1 MEVFELNGMIFVSFN
16 PLSMETSLFI
26 AQIIAVVY
34 VAVGLGMLL
43 NFKYYK
49 KVMKDAMKNPLLAL
63 YGGMF
68 ALAIGFLLVTYHN
81 IWVADWTVII
91 TVLGWAALVKGA
103 LLLLIPGPFLK
114 FGKIFIKWMWFTP
127 VFALI
132 LGLVLGYFGF
142 FVY

>member
-1 MEVFELNGMIFVSFN
+1 
-16 PLSMETSLFI
+16 METSLFL
-26 AQIIAVVY
+26 AKLIAVVY

-49 KVMKDAMKNPLLAL
+49 KVMKDAMKSPLLAL
-63 YGGMF
+63 YGGIA
-68 ALAIGFLLVTYHN
+68 ALVAGFLIVWFHN

-91 TVLGWAALVKGA
+91 TVFGWLGLVKGL

-114 FGKIFIKWMWFTP
+114 LGKVFHKWMWFTQI
-127 VFALI
+127 FALV
-132 LGLVLGYFGF
+132 LGLVLGYYGF

>member
-1 MEVFELNGMIFVSFN
+1 MDL
-16 PLSMETSLFI
+16 SLFI
-26 AQIIAVVY
+26 AKLIAVVY

-43 NFKYYK
+43 NMKYYQK
-49 KVMKDAMKNPLLAL
+49 MMKDVMKSSAVAF

-81 IWVADWTVII
+81 FWVADWTVII
-91 TVLGWAALVKGA
+91 TILGWAALVKGA
-103 LLLLIPGPFLK
+103 LLVLIPGPFMK
-114 FGKIFIKWMWFTP
+114 FAKVFVKYMWFAP